1 MEPQDADPAPQT
13 QPRRPIV
20 KRRWAVVRRASGG
33 AAVVAI
39 TGALALGGAADS
51 LDSDDQRPGG
61 NPHIAADA

>member
-1 MEPQDADPAPQT
+1 MEANEPNPATPD
-13 QPRRPIV
+13 QPRPIV

-51 LDSDDQRPGG
+51 LDSDDQRSGG